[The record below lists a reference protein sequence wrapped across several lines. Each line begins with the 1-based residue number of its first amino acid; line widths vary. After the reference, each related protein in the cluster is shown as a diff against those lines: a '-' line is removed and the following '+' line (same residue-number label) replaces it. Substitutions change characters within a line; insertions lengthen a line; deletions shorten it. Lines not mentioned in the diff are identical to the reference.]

1 MLFFWTILFLLFGF
15 YLLIKSAD
23 VFVDG
28 AAGLAKRYN
37 IPKMIVG
44 LTLVAFGTS
53 APEGTVS
60 LIAALQGSADISVGN
75 VIGSNLANI
84 ALVLGIAALIKAIPV
99 SKRTLTHGIPLS
111 ILAMV
116 VLIVVGYDSFFQNH
130 DVAFNRISLGDGLI
144 LLLFFVVFLYYI
156 FGDFKSAKLQEEE
169 IEKKEMQH
177 YRDSIWFLSLMIVGG
192 MAGIMVGGKLVVDQA
207 VIIAMALGISEAIV
221 GLTIVALGTS
231 LPELVTSVVAAF
243 KNEKDIAIGNI
254 VGSNVFNVF
263 LVLGV
268 TAVVIPINFDPA
280 LLVDAVYTLAV
291 TVLFFLI
298 IFKRKQLSRFSG
310 AVLLGLYI
318 FYILSLVFRESFI
331 GFIPF

>member
-1 MLFFWTILFLLFGF
+1 MLSFWTILFLLFGF

-28 AAGLAKRYN
+28 AAGLAKKYN
-37 IPKMIVG
+37 VPKLIVG

-84 ALVLGIAALIKAIPV
+84 ALVLGVAALIKAIPV
-99 SKRTLTHGIPLS
+99 SKSTLTHGIPLS

-130 DVAFNRISLGDGLI
+130 YVAFNKISLGDGLI
-144 LLLFFVVFLYYI
+144 LLFFFVVFLYYI
-156 FGDFKSAKLQEEE
+156 FGDFKSAQQQEEDM
-169 IEKKEMQH
+169 EKREMRH

-192 MAGIMVGGKLVVDQA
+192 LAGIMVGGKLVVDQA
-207 VIIAMALGISEAIV
+207 VVIAMALGISEAIV

-243 KNEKDIAIGNI
+243 KNERDIAIGNI

-263 LVLGV
+263 LVLGL
-268 TAVVIPINFDPA
+268 TSVVIPVNFDPA
-280 LLVDAVYTLAV
+280 LMVDAVYTLAV
-291 TVLFFLI
+291 TIIFFLI
-298 IFKRKQLSRFSG
+298 LLIRKQLTRFAG
-310 AVLLGLYI
+310 GVLLTLYVV
-318 FYILSLVFRESFI
+318 YIASLVFRDSFS
-331 GFIPF
+331 GFLPF

>member
-1 MLFFWTILFLLFGF
+1 MLSFWTILFLFFGF

-28 AAGLAKRYN
+28 AAGLAKKYKV
-37 IPKMIVG
+37 PKLIVG

-75 VIGSNLANI
+75 VIGSNVANI
-84 ALVLGIAALIKAIPV
+84 ALVLGIAALLRAIPV
-99 SKRTLTHGIPLS
+99 SKSTLSHGIPLS

-116 VLIVVGYDSFFQNH
+116 VLIVIGYDTFFQNH
-130 DVAFNRISLGDGLI
+130 GVAFNRLTLGDGLI
-144 LLLFFVVFLYYI
+144 LLFFFVVFLYYI
-156 FGDFKSAKLQEEE
+156 FGDFKSAQQQEEE
-169 IEKKEMQH
+169 IEKKEMRH
-177 YRDSIWFLSLMIVGG
+177 YRDSIWFLSLMIAGG

-207 VIIAMALGISEAIV
+207 VVIATSLGVSEAIV

-263 LVLGV
+263 LVLGL
-268 TAVVIPINFDPA
+268 TAVVIPVNFDPT

-291 TVLFFLI
+291 TVLFFFMLL
-298 IFKRKQLSRFSG
+298 KRKQLTRFSG
-310 AVLLGLYI
+310 AVLLALYV
-318 FYILSLVFRESFI
+318 FYIVSLVFRENFVNY
-331 GFIPF
+331 IPF